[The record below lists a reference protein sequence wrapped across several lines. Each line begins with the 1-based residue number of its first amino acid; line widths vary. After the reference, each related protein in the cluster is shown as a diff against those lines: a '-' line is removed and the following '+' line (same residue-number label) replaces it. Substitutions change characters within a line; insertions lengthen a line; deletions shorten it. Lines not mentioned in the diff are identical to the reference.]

1 MRTIQCIGCKAFP
14 CTEVR
19 HEGYS
24 VPDFDLD
31 PEKISIVLISEVALK
46 VTHEL

>member
-24 VPDFDLD
+24 VPHFDLD
-31 PEKISIVLISEVALK
+31 PEKISGVLISAAALK